1 MRLLKTLFVAAAL
14 ALAAPAWAHGGH
26 GHDRHHRHNGWHG
39 ERHHGHARHHHH
51 HRHYA
56 RSFEHRYY
64 SNYYYPPQ
72 PVYAVPAPGVH
83 IVVPNIYI
91 PLR

>member
-1 MRLLKTLFVAAAL
+1 MNLIKTLFVAATL
-14 ALAAPAWAHGGH
+14 AAAAPAFAHGGH
-26 GHDRHHRHNGWHG
+26 GDDRHRGHNGWHG
-39 ERHHGHARHHHH
+39 ERHHAQRHHH
-51 HRHYA
+51 HRHYV
-56 RSFEHRYY
+56 RRYEPRYY